1 MATLRCR
8 PAQYDYHKNTT
19 RTQKQ
24 MALETRIVT
33 QFAFVVSLIV
43 SLQAQPY
50 IQPPIVPI
58 NNRYVGGPL
67 GANPYGVYGG
77 SSGGSYSPMGLPYG
91 SSHYPGNYGGYGP
104 TLSTGGY
111 GPTTAKPSY
120 AYYTGY
126 GNQNALSGYE
136 GPYGGL
142 THTGN
147 LEFLTLRKDTVLM
160 AVLTTKASRAMV
172 AATLVE
178 TGCTGADIG
187 EYSAGSAYGSG
198 LAGSVYSTYPYS
210 PAAGNTPIGYN
221 GYSGNSF
228 DLDTLLNG
236 YQPSVSTLLPTS
248 YGLPSPSSYE
258 VPPFMVQKNWAG
270 LGYCQTVP
278 EFMLSYCK
286 ASCGV
291 CDNLGGASYGPYIQ
305 PSFGPMELNGDGY
318 NTVFGSGL
326 ANNLYS
332 TDLLNGPIDDFTLA
346 SSSNLSPAAS
356 SYYANLL
363 ANNPNYQLTSND
375 LALLN
380 SLSVGDQ
387 TGQGIGFGGVN
398 SGFGS
403 GVPSSQFLPYNSG
416 LYPYKSSIFSAQK
429 KEPKAMALAS
439 NDAGISGGF
448 GLGNSID
455 KIGSNGQ
462 LSTVVRMDEL
472 AGA

>member
-67 GANPYGVYGG
+67 GANPYDCIPGVYGG

-111 GPTTAKPSY
+111 GPTTAKPS
-120 AYYTGY
+120 AYGSSYNQGQQGY
-126 GNQNALSGYE
+126 GGSNSCRDRSSDCSMLASTGQCASSLS
-136 GPYGGL
+136 
-142 THTGN
+142 TRN
-147 LEFLTLRKDTVLM
+147 LCPI
-160 AVLTTKASRAMV
+160 SCG
-172 AATLVE
+172 